1 MSEPVDVAMYNEV
14 KKEVDKNYDKP
25 SAYRSMAYTRT
36 YIKKFKEK
44 YGAKRNPYSGSKPG
58 NLKVW
63 RNEKWIDIKSFL
75 ENPKNPT
82 ACGNEPYK
90 KGEYPLCMP
99 EKKAATYSKE
109 ELQLLV
115 ARKNELGKRRLV
127 KDAYLRDVLKPDEIP
142 KSRIYKQ
149 KYIKDRRLKIP
160 EPVAKKEAK
169 KILEDEAAKTKVEKE
184 VGPAVGPR
192 GRPKVS
198 EEHKQDVYKAKLEK
212 RKEERMAAREER
224 SKVFAQRAAE
234 RELAKQERASE
245 RESARE
251 IKRTMKQVEVEK
263 MKEPKVSRSSGP
275 VTIDFSK
282 L

>member
-63 RNEKWIDIKSFL
+63 RNEKWVDIKSFL

-184 VGPAVGPR
+184 VGPR

-198 EEHKQDVYKAKLEK
+198 EERKQEVYQAKLEK